1 MLTKI
6 VYLFE
11 MHPDIMHVIK
21 HVFSRLNYVKNTIT
35 NYYYCC
41 LYNKSFNRGISK
53 PCNMKQLILSFE
65 LERVCDEIQYVV
77 RKKGVKCDI
86 IYDK

>member
-6 VYLFE
+6 VYLLE
-11 MHPDIMHVIK
+11 IYPDILHVIK
-21 HVFSRLNYVKNTIT
+21 HIFSYLNYVQNTIT

-41 LYNKSFNRGISK
+41 LYNKSFNPGISK

-65 LERVCDEIQYVV
+65 LGRLYCEIQYVV
-77 RKKGVKCDI
+77 RKKGEISDDNS
-86 IYDK
+86 DK